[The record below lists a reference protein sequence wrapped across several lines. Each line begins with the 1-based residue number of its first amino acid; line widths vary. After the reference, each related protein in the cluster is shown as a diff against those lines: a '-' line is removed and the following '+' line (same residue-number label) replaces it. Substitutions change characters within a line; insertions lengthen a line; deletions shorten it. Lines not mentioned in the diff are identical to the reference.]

1 MLCHEGHDFAVDFW
15 MLGILV
21 FEMLVGRC
29 ILDGIFSF
37 PAFLREAACSLIAK
51 LCRWFSAIRW
61 KRLALQQMEAPA
73 IQLLK
78 EGPPMPTSS
87 SSRLIRH
94 QWRMSFWDG
103 MSSSDGNR
111 IVVGPALEGQ

>member
-21 FEMLVGRC
+21 FEMLVG
-29 ILDGIFSF
+29 
-37 PAFLREAACSLIAK
+37 
-51 LCRWFSAIRW
+51 RWFSAIRW